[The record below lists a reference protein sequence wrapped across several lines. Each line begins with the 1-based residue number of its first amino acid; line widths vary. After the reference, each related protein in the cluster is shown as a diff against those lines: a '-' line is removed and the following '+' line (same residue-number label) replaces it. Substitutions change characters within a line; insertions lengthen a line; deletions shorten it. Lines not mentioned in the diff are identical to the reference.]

1 GEGYETHRIDLG
13 ADDEG
18 PLVATLIHREAGPD
32 AAARADRPPVLLMHG
47 WSDYVLDRGLME
59 HLGRRGHD
67 VWGLDLR
74 KHGRSLPPGQ
84 TPTEIDHLS
93 RYDAEI
99 KTALR
104 SIGRDRPPVL
114 LAHSTGGLTAALW
127 AQRHPRTVRG
137 LALNSPWLEMHLG
150 PVTRALAEVP
160 VRMLAARLGQRPILP
175 PGNDHLARASH
186 RRFGGAYDYD
196 LALKPPGGHP
206 FPAVTLR
213 AIIDGQRRLAAA
225 GPLAIPVLVLH
236 SDRTR
241 IGARFSERMRRSDSV
256 LDVRTL
262 VAAAAALSPRTRIE
276 AVPGARH
283 DVFLSDADARAR
295 AIEILEDWLESSFP
309 LPLRCGSPITP
320 RPRRARTGRRPGRSC
335 PMTADPRA
343 MRGQADALRRAA
355 DRLTILRLRLANT
368 VVDLS
373 GAEDAATRAL
383 GERLHERWTLEEYP
397 ELGRI

>member
-1 GEGYETHRIDLG
+1 MSTDPLLGEGYETHRIDLG

-74 KHGRSLPPGQ
+74 KHGRSLLPGQ

-99 KTALR
+99 GAALR

-256 LDVRTL
+256 LNVRTL
-262 VAAAAALSPRTRIE
+262 ATAAAALSPRTRIE
-276 AVPGARH
+276 AIPGARH

-295 AIEILEDWLESSFP
+295 AIEILDDWLETSFP
-309 LPLRCGSPITP
+309 IPPTMRESDHAEAPARPYRTSPGEELP
-320 RPRRARTGRRPGRSC
+320 
-335 PMTADPRA
+335 D
-343 MRGQADALRRAA
+343 
-355 DRLTILRLRLANT
+355 DR
-368 VVDLS
+368 
-373 GAEDAATRAL
+373 
-383 GERLHERWTLEEYP
+383 
-397 ELGRI
+397 